1 MIQEADRV
9 AQNPGVHVVWVS
21 KLIIAPKSSLDAIE
35 PVASKDKWVPVVI
48 STENRE
54 DAADGCEFSST
65 NRGDIL
71 KLVKG
76 RGGPKAGVYAWKARD
91 SIIRKETANSGPD
104 EIKHAL
110 LFKDV
115 LGCKLS

>member
-1 MIQEADRV
+1 LIQEADRIV
-9 AQNPGVHVVWVS
+9 QNPGIHFVFVS
-21 KLIIAPKSSLDAIE
+21 KLIISPKGSLDAIE
-35 PVASKDKWVPVVI
+35 LFAGKDKWGPVVI

-54 DAADGCEFSST
+54 DAADRCDFMVT
-65 NRGDIL
+65 NRSDIL

-91 SIIRKETANSGPD
+91 SVVWKQAANSGFN

-115 LGCKLS
+115 LSCRSS